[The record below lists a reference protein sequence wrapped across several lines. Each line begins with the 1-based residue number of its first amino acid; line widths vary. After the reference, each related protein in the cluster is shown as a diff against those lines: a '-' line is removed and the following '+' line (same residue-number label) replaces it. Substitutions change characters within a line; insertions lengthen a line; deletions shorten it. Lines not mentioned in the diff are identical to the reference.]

1 MICYCIPQASENL
14 GMAMVYTLVSSAKEW
29 LSERYGEDTN
39 AEDAEAEEA
48 TKDDVWMFYSF
59 NSFLFLLF
67 FFFFFLLG

>member
-1 MICYCIPQASENL
+1 
-14 GMAMVYTLVSSAKEW
+14 MAMVYTLVSSAKEW

-59 NSFLFLLF
+59 NSFLYLLF
-67 FFFFFLLG
+67 FFSWIGKYLLFNWIYVCYTDM